1 MIHGAHLLKT
11 AEDGQLIFSKDVPDT
26 DAHRHETNHVA
37 SGESGIEGGL
47 QTEKLVPNVVE
58 ISLVGL
64 GQGSKGT
71 GSSLGAVER
80 DLVNV
85 AGADTGVAKLF
96 GHFAGIDIIRR
107 LAGPE
112 TQAGNLVLRQ
122 IALEARVVECLVI
135 GQPVIEA
142 AAFGRLAER
151 TEGLLGDGQGVF
163 FGTSGLGDLVLS
175 LIEVRGFDLHS
186 KEGLRLDEGTTGLLK
201 CAVVDLV
208 GKKSRAFGRAEDR
221 ADVGDGARNLTLLG

>member
-1 MIHGAHLLKT
+1 M
-11 AEDGQLIFSKDVPDT
+11 
-26 DAHRHETNHVA
+26 
-37 SGESGIEGGL
+37 
-47 QTEKLVPNVVE
+47 VE

-135 GQPVIEA
+135 GKPVIEA

-151 TEGLLGDGQGVF
+151 TEGLLGM
-163 FGTSGLGDLVLS
+163 
-175 LIEVRGFDLHS
+175 
-186 KEGLRLDEGTTGLLK
+186 
-201 CAVVDLV
+201 
-208 GKKSRAFGRAEDR
+208 GRASSLAPR
-221 ADVGDGARNLTLLG
+221 ALAISFFS